1 MNMNKKEDLIEQY
14 EDAALALMMS
24 EYAEQEGNRLLQE
37 FEEAKARGDV
47 PAVPAEL
54 DEKCRNLIHK
64 AYKKERTR
72 KRLTHLLCFAGK
84 TAAAWFV
91 VIGLCTT
98 LIVSVDALRIPV
110 SNFILEQHEKYTS
123 FTLSPD
129 PYDSAPPS
137 KTAYPLIPS
146 IRTPLDGLLPD
157 GYSVR
162 RFQIHD
168 GGLFVSQYKD
178 SFGNI
183 IALASSPSGGRL
195 NVDTENG
202 TVHPVTIA
210 GFNGYFIDKGSK
222 LTILW
227 HDSERD
233 LVYTLWATKLSR
245 SELWTIA
252 ENFIAES
259 KGGS

>member
-91 VIGLCTT
+91 VIGLCAT
-98 LIVSVDALRIPV
+98 LIVSVEALRTPV
-110 SNFILEQHEKYTS
+110 FNFIIEQHDK
-123 FTLSPD
+123 FTTINLGKD
-129 PYDSAPPS
+129 PSEPTTQPTTDHPANPS
-137 KTAYPLIPS
+137 
-146 IRTPLDGLLPD
+146 RETPLDGLLPD
-157 GYSVR
+157 GYTVVQFRVR
-162 RFQIHD
+162 
-168 GGLFVSQYKD
+168 G
-178 SFGNI
+178 
-183 IALASSPSGGRL
+183 
-195 NVDTENG
+195 NG
-202 TVHPVTIA
+202 TYVAQYMNSVGNLIILSSTLGDGILNIDTDNANTRAITIA
-210 GFNGYFIDKGSK
+210 GFNGYLVEEGTE
-222 LTILW
+222 LTLFW
-227 HDSERD
+227 FDAEHDFSYQLR
-233 LVYTLWATKLSR
+233 TTNTSI
-245 SELWTIA
+245 SELWRIA
-252 ENFIAES
+252 EGYIVNN
-259 KGGS
+259 KGAS